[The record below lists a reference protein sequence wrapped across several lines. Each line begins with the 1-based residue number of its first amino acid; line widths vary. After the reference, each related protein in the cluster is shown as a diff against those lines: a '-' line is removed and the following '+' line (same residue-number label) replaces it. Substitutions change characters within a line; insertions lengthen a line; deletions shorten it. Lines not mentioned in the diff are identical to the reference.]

1 MKKVCVFA
9 GSSSGNNQNYKK
21 LSRKLGSIIANNDCH
36 LFYGGGNTGLMG
48 EVADGCLEKNGK
60 VTGVIPR
67 FLCDMQ
73 ADHKGLTDMIITD
86 TMHERKTIMYEDTS
100 IFFALPGGV
109 GTLEELMEVLT
120 WKQLDQIKSRVLI
133 VNIDG
138 YWDNLFRLFND
149 LVNNEFMKKF
159 NLQNFSEV
167 KSETE
172 IEDVIK
178 DLV

>member
-21 LSRKLGSIIANNDCH
+21 LSRKLGSIIAKNGCH

-178 DLV
+178 DLI

>member
-21 LSRKLGSIIANNDCH
+21 LSRKLGSIIAKNGCH

-133 VNIDG
+133 VNIHG

-172 IEDVIK
+172 IENVIK
-178 DLV
+178 DLI

>member
-21 LSRKLGSIIANNDCH
+21 LSRKLGSIIANNGCH

>member
-21 LSRKLGSIIANNDCH
+21 LSRKLGNIIANNNCH

-48 EVADGCLEKNGK
+48 QVADGCLENNGK
-60 VTGVIPR
+60 VTGVIPG

-73 ADHKGLTDMIITD
+73 ADHKGLTNIIITD
-86 TMHERKTIMYEDTS
+86 TMHERKTIMYKDTS

-138 YWDNLFRLFND
+138 YWDNLFKLFND
-149 LVNNEFMKKF
+149 LVNNEFMKQF
-159 NLQNFSEV
+159 DLQNFTEV
-167 KSETE
+167 KSEVE
-172 IEDVIK
+172 IENEIK
-178 DLV
+178 ELI

>member
-1 MKKVCVFA
+1 MKKVCVYA

-172 IEDVIK
+172 IENVIK
-178 DLV
+178 DLI

>member
-21 LSRKLGSIIANNDCH
+21 LSRKLGSIIAKNGCH

-73 ADHKGLTDMIITD
+73 ADHKGLTDIIITD

-172 IEDVIK
+172 IENVIK
-178 DLV
+178 DLI

>member
-21 LSRKLGSIIANNDCH
+21 LSRKLGNIIAKNGCH

-172 IEDVIK
+172 IENVIK
-178 DLV
+178 DLI

>member
-21 LSRKLGSIIANNDCH
+21 LSRKLGSIIANNGCH

-178 DLV
+178 DLI

>member
-21 LSRKLGSIIANNDCH
+21 LSRKLGSIIANNGCH

-172 IEDVIK
+172 IENVIK
-178 DLV
+178 DLI

>member
-21 LSRKLGSIIANNDCH
+21 LSRKLGSIIAKNGCH

-172 IEDVIK
+172 IENVIK
-178 DLV
+178 DLI

>member
-21 LSRKLGSIIANNDCH
+21 LSRKLGSIIAKNGCH

-73 ADHKGLTDMIITD
+73 ADHKGLTDIIITE
-86 TMHERKTIMYEDTS
+86 TMHERKTIMYEETS

-159 NLQNFSEV
+159 NLQNFNEI

-172 IEDVIK
+172 IENVIK
-178 DLV
+178 DLI

>member
-21 LSRKLGSIIANNDCH
+21 LSRKLGSIIAKNGCH

-138 YWDNLFRLFND
+138 YWDNLFRLFNN
-149 LVNNEFMKKF
+149 LVNNGFMKKF

>member
-21 LSRKLGSIIANNDCH
+21 LSRKLGSIIAKNDCH

-172 IEDVIK
+172 IENVIK
-178 DLV
+178 DLI